1 MIWLKKVRKNALL
14 DKDFNIAVYLQEML
28 EPFDKYLVS
37 IKGTE
42 LTPEIIQDAQFH
54 LYQLMELY
62 IDSRI
67 CSRWV
72 TLNPDEK
79 IKFFK
84 NFSREKKLSELLFFG
99 FEKEDFLDTAL
110 SFYLFQGTWTS
121 LRIFPSGPCK
131 YDTILQNNALKPN
144 YDFLNG
150 TLCTF
155 NESLELTPISNTSDF
170 YKLCAEEAILN
181 FIQLGF
187 YVFGDTAKNISDI
200 NNLKSELHD
209 LRKIV
214 DENHQDIYNL
224 SEAFENWRIKVS
236 TPKEIITKEDMIA
249 NLHENPYYNSIV
261 LVVPDFEKYCDF
273 LLKNE
278 LLTYNGSC
286 LCRTDNWSKY
296 YYSNLLYD
304 PFLKLLEVRKVIE
317 ASYRKLFGLPES
329 MKLKAQYGDTYMG
342 YEIYVREPLRK
353 MLKSR

>member
-1 MIWLKKVRKNALL
+1 MIWLKKVRKNALP
-14 DKDFNIAVYLQEML
+14 DKNFNIAVYLQEML
-28 EPFDKYLVS
+28 EPFDKYLAS
-37 IKGTE
+37 IKETE
-42 LTPEIIQDAQFH
+42 LTPEIIQDTQFH

-99 FEKEDFLDTAL
+99 FEKEDFLDSAL
-110 SFYLFQGTWTS
+110 FFYLFQGTWTS

-155 NESLELTPISNTSDF
+155 SESLELTLISNTSEF

-187 YVFGDTAKNISDI
+187 YIFGDTAKNISDI

-214 DENHQDIYNL
+214 DENQQDIYNL
-224 SEAFENWRIKVS
+224 SEAFENWRKKVS
-236 TPKEIITKEDMIA
+236 TPKEIITKEEMIA

-261 LVVPDFEKYCDF
+261 LVVPVFEKYCDF

-278 LLTYNGSC
+278 LLTYNGGC
-286 LCRTDNWSKY
+286 LCRSGN
-296 YYSNLLYD
+296 
-304 PFLKLLEVRKVIE
+304 
-317 ASYRKLFGLPES
+317 
-329 MKLKAQYGDTYMG
+329 
-342 YEIYVREPLRK
+342 
-353 MLKSR
+353 

>member
-1 MIWLKKVRKNALL
+1 M
-14 DKDFNIAVYLQEML
+14 
-28 EPFDKYLVS
+28 EPFDKYLAS
-37 IKGTE
+37 IKETE

-79 IKFFK
+79 
-84 NFSREKKLSELLFFG
+84 LSSSKTSP
-99 FEKEDFLDTAL
+99 EKEDFLDSAL

-155 NESLELTPISNTSDF
+155 SESLELTPISNTSEF
-170 YKLCAEEAILN
+170 YKICAEEAILN
-181 FIQLGF
+181 FIQLGS
-187 YVFGDTAKNISDI
+187 YIFGDTAKSKSDI
-200 NNLKSELHD
+200 INLKSELHD

-214 DENHQDIYNL
+214 D
-224 SEAFENWRIKVS
+224 K
-236 TPKEIITKEDMIA
+236 K
-249 NLHENPYYNSIV
+249 PYYNSTV

-286 LCRTDNWSKY
+286 LCRTDN
-296 YYSNLLYD
+296 
-304 PFLKLLEVRKVIE
+304 
-317 ASYRKLFGLPES
+317 
-329 MKLKAQYGDTYMG
+329 
-342 YEIYVREPLRK
+342 
-353 MLKSR
+353 

>member
-1 MIWLKKVRKNALL
+1 MIWLKKVRKNALP

-28 EPFDKYLVS
+28 EPFDKYLAS

-99 FEKEDFLDTAL
+99 FDYF
-110 SFYLFQGTWTS
+110 
-121 LRIFPSGPCK
+121 
-131 YDTILQNNALKPN
+131 
-144 YDFLNG
+144 
-150 TLCTF
+150 
-155 NESLELTPISNTSDF
+155 SNSDF

-187 YVFGDTAKNISDI
+187 YIFGDTAKSKTDI
-200 NNLKSELHD
+200 NNLKNELQD

-214 DENHQDIYNL
+214 DENQQDIYNL
-224 SEAFENWRIKVS
+224 TEAFENWRKKVS
-236 TPKEIITKEDMIA
+236 TPKEIITKEEMIA

-286 LCRTDNWSKY
+286 LCRTDNWPKY

-304 PFLKLLEVRKVIE
+304 PFVKLLEV
-317 ASYRKLFGLPES
+317 
-329 MKLKAQYGDTYMG
+329 
-342 YEIYVREPLRK
+342 
-353 MLKSR
+353 

>member
-28 EPFDKYLVS
+28 EPFDKYLAS
-37 IKGTE
+37 IKETE
-42 LTPEIIQDAQFH
+42 LTPEIIQDTQFH

-79 IKFFK
+79 
-84 NFSREKKLSELLFFG
+84 LSSSKTSP
-99 FEKEDFLDTAL
+99 EKEDFLDSAL
-110 SFYLFQGTWTS
+110 SFYLFQGTWS
-121 LRIFPSGPCK
+121 SIRIFPSGPCK

-155 NESLELTPISNTSDF
+155 SESLELTPFSNTSEF

-187 YVFGDTAKNISDI
+187 YIFGDTAKSKADI

-209 LRKIV
+209 LRKSV
-214 DENHQDIYNL
+214 D
-224 SEAFENWRIKVS
+224 K
-236 TPKEIITKEDMIA
+236 K
-249 NLHENPYYNSIV
+249 PYYNSTV

-286 LCRTDNWSKY
+286 LCRTDN
-296 YYSNLLYD
+296 
-304 PFLKLLEVRKVIE
+304 
-317 ASYRKLFGLPES
+317 
-329 MKLKAQYGDTYMG
+329 
-342 YEIYVREPLRK
+342 
-353 MLKSR
+353 

>member
-1 MIWLKKVRKNALL
+1 M
-14 DKDFNIAVYLQEML
+14 
-28 EPFDKYLVS
+28 
-37 IKGTE
+37 
-42 LTPEIIQDAQFH
+42 
-54 LYQLMELY
+54 
-62 IDSRI
+62 
-67 CSRWV
+67 
-72 TLNPDEK
+72 
-79 IKFFK
+79 
-84 NFSREKKLSELLFFG
+84 
-99 FEKEDFLDTAL
+99 
-110 SFYLFQGTWTS
+110 
-121 LRIFPSGPCK
+121 
-131 YDTILQNNALKPN
+131 
-144 YDFLNG
+144 NG

-187 YVFGDTAKNISDI
+187 YIFGDTAKSKADI
-200 NNLKSELHD
+200 NNLKSELHN

-214 DENHQDIYNL
+214 DENQQDIYNL
-224 SEAFENWRIKVS
+224 SEAFENWRKKVS
-236 TPKEIITKEDMIA
+236 TPKEIITKEEMIA
-249 NLHENPYYNSIV
+249 NLHENPYYKSIV
-261 LVVPDFEKYCDF
+261 SLVPDFEKYCDF

-278 LLTYNGSC
+278 LLTYNGCC

-353 MLKSR
+353 MLKNR